1 MILVEGAPP
10 AEPGAAELDEMLA
23 VLLRHLPPSAAAA
36 AAASLTGVRRADA
49 YARALALTKDR
60 GPAIRLEAGRPAH

>member
-36 AAASLTGVRRADA
+36 AAAGLTGVRRADA
-49 YARALALTKDR
+49 YARALDRPKDTA
-60 GPAIRLEAGRPAH
+60 PANPT